1 MPFTMAIVD
10 QAVRPPAAQ
19 LSQCINFAEDK
30 QATYHDD
37 QKHLDKRAL
46 QAF

>member
-19 LSQCINFAEDK
+19 LSQCINFEEDEK
-30 QATYHDD
+30 VTYHDD
-37 QKHLDKRAL
+37 QKHLDRLVL
-46 QAF
+46 QDV